1 MSKYTLDTAAAK
13 QANAGGRIDTT
24 GKYVGTIKHAILF
37 TNHNGTDG
45 VEFEFADTSGSSS
58 TMTLWTRS
66 AKNPKLSGY
75 NVLMSMMTCCA
86 IKSLNESERVIKKY
100 DFDQKEVLDTRVSVA
115 PEFDEKQ
122 IGLLL
127 QREEYE
133 KNNGDT
139 GYRMNIFA
147 AFQAATDLTATEI
160 LDRKT
165 TPEDLPKLISRLADK
180 KAKPKAGSVVASQ
193 SRGSVDDLDDGIPF

>member
-24 GKYVGTIKHAILF
+24 GKYVGTIKHAVLF

-45 VEFEFADTSGSSS
+45 VEFEFTDSSGSSA

-86 IKSLNESERVIKKY
+86 IKSLNETDRVIKKY
-100 DFDQKEVLDTRVSVA
+100 DFDQKEVVDTRVMVA
-115 PEFDEKQ
+115 PEFDQKQ

-139 GYRMNIFA
+139 GYRMNIIA
-147 AFQAATDLTATEI
+147 AFQAATDLTAGEI

-165 TPEDLPKLISRLADK
+165 TPEDLPKLISRLTDK
-180 KAKPKAGSVVASQ
+180 KAKPKAG
-193 SRGSVDDLDDGIPF
+193 GSKPAQYAPIEDLDEGIPF